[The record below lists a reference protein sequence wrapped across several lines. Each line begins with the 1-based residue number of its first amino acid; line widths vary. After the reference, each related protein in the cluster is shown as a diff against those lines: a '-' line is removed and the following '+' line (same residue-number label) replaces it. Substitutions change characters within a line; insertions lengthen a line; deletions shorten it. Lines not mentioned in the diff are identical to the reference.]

1 MSRRAER
8 LFRII
13 QVLRRETRPVR
24 AADLAAELEVSPR
37 TVYRDIAEL
46 QAQRVPV
53 EGAAGV
59 GYVLGRGYDLPPL
72 MLTEDEIEALLI
84 GARIVESWA
93 DPGLALAA
101 RDALAKVRALLPD
114 ELRERALGLSLAA
127 PPSQPRPLIGI
138 DVAALRRCVRE
149 QRKVRLAYL
158 DLKDAPTERVVWP
171 LSLAFFPPVWLLL
184 GWCELRAGFRSFRLD
199 RIAAVEHLDERYRPT
214 PGRRLTDY
222 LHRVGYQAA

>member
-1 MSRRAER
+1 MARPAGLLQPGRGSRGLLTASCQEQAMRRAER

-84 GARIVESWA
+84 EARIVESWA
-93 DPGLALAA
+93 DPGGRSRPATRWRRSGRCCRTSCGSARSASRSPPRRASRARRSASTWRARAA
-101 RDALAKVRALLPD
+101 ACASSAKAASPTSTSKTRRASAGAGRSASP
-114 ELRERALGLSLAA
+114 SF
-127 PPSQPRPLIGI
+127 PPSCCCSAGASCAR
-138 DVAALRRCVRE
+138 AS
-149 QRKVRLAYL
+149 
-158 DLKDAPTERVVWP
+158 AP
-171 LSLAFFPPVWLLL
+171 
-184 GWCELRAGFRSFRLD
+184 
-199 RIAAVEHLDERYRPT
+199 
-214 PGRRLTDY
+214 
-222 LHRVGYQAA
+222 

>member
-1 MSRRAER
+1 LWRAER

-84 GARIVESWA
+84 EARIVESWA
-93 DPGLALAA
+93 DPGW
-101 RDALAKVRALLPD
+101 R
-114 ELRERALGLSLAA
+114 S
-127 PPSQPRPLIGI
+127 RPATRWRRSG
-138 DVAALRRCVRE
+138 RRCRTSCGSA
-149 QRKVRLAYL
+149 RSA
-158 DLKDAPTERVVWP
+158 
-171 LSLAFFPPVWLLL
+171 SSPPR
-184 GWCELRAGFRSFRLD
+184 RASR
-199 RIAAVEHLDERYRPT
+199 
-214 PGRRLTDY
+214 GRRSAST
-222 LHRVGYQAA
+222 

>member
-1 MSRRAER
+1 MRRAER

-72 MLTEDEIEALLI
+72 MLTEDEM
-84 GARIVESWA
+84 
-93 DPGLALAA
+93 
-101 RDALAKVRALLPD
+101 
-114 ELRERALGLSLAA
+114 
-127 PPSQPRPLIGI
+127 
-138 DVAALRRCVRE
+138 RRC
-149 QRKVRLAYL
+149 
-158 DLKDAPTERVVWP
+158 
-171 LSLAFFPPVWLLL
+171 
-184 GWCELRAGFRSFRLD
+184 
-199 RIAAVEHLDERYRPT
+199 
-214 PGRRLTDY
+214 
-222 LHRVGYQAA
+222 